1 MPWIQFDDHFPNTIE
16 VLRVLEVDAKPLG
29 VHLLASCWTGAHLTD
44 GSVPDEVVRSFKADP
59 DDIDRLCDAGLWQK
73 VEGGY
78 LLVQH
83 LAANR
88 CRAQVEADRE
98 AANERKRLSRERA
111 AQRRRAD
118 LAAHA
123 PDAGDDDESAPF

>member
-16 VLRVLEVDAKPLG
+16 VLRVLEVDPKPLG
-29 VHLLASCWTGAHLTD
+29 VHLLASCWTGAYLTD
-44 GSVPDEVVRSFKADP
+44 GTVPDEVIRSFRADP
-59 DDIDRLCDAGLWQK
+59 DDVTRLCDAGLWER

-78 LLVQH
+78 VLVHH

-88 CRAQVEADRE
+88 SREEVEADRA

-111 AQRRRAD
+111 AQRRRAEV
-118 LAAHA
+118 AAHA
-123 PDAGDDDESAPF
+123 SDDGDDSAPF